1 MLDFLGNGDE
11 RFQQAHNGILAAIEE
26 VIAHGPKNTGYE
38 RQCHH
43 ATGCRRDLQNYFA
56 LRSNQFI

>member
-1 MLDFLGNGDE
+1 MMLDFLGNGDE

-26 VIAHGPKNTGYE
+26 VIAHGQTPDMK